1 MILNFLDRNILAY
14 DEMRHDSTRQPVGS
28 SREIIW
34 WAFGATI
41 CALDASRV
49 LFENVS
55 SFGKGITRRDEII
68 AKRSIVADALF
79 ETIIALGWTRSD
91 YWWAGQFHFARIIA
105 QSMCLAVP
113 KFRVI
118 RVETDRTGST
128 TDRFG
133 IFAQNNEILVNKL
146 RFIPIFYQ
154 INMR

>member
-1 MILNFLDRNILAY
+1 
-14 DEMRHDSTRQPVGS
+14 
-28 SREIIW
+28 
-34 WAFGATI
+34 
-41 CALDASRV
+41 LDASRV

-105 QSMCLAVP
+105 QSMYLAVP

-118 RVETDRTGST
+118 RVETDRTIRLVQLPIDSGY
-128 TDRFG
+128 
-133 IFAQNNEILVNKL
+133 FAQNNEILVNKL
-146 RFIPIFYQ
+146 RFISIFYQ
-154 INMR
+154 INKR